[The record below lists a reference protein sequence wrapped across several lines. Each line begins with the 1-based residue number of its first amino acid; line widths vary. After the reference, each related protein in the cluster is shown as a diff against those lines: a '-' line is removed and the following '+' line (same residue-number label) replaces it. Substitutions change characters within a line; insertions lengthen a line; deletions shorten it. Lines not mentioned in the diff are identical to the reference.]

1 VLPHVSFTLAEST
14 GKKARFVELAAA
26 ELGLGNVTVVH
37 ARAEDWLRTNRTDLI
52 TGRALAPLDRACG
65 FFASAI
71 RSGARAWLYKGPDV
85 DQEISEAAPMARK
98 YKLRLSV
105 LERYELPDGA
115 GARTLVEIA

>member
-1 VLPHVSFTLAEST
+1 
-14 GKKARFVELAAA
+14 
-26 ELGLGNVTVVH
+26 
-37 ARAEDWLRTNRTDLI
+37 
-52 TGRALAPLDRACG
+52 
-65 FFASAI
+65 
-71 RSGARAWLYKGPDV
+71 V